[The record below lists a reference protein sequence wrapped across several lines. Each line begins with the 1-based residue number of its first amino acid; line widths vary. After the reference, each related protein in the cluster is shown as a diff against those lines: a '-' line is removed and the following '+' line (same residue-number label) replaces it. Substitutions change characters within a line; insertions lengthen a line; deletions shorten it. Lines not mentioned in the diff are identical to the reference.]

1 MPYLWTDT
9 QTIQNYIG
17 NATIE
22 IGDADTDTFSIASA
36 EQHENDAVDEISNLI
51 GIAWS
56 GLGSLTSNNAPGVLK
71 RMAARLTAAKIG
83 VSVVG
88 SALGDMPGWCILY
101 RKEVFSQIRR
111 MLLAWKTTDLTP
123 LTVRSDVTLQ
133 DVMIKGKIREFEEEA
148 TDS

>member
-1 MPYLWTDT
+1 MAYLWTDT
-9 QTIQNYIG
+9 ETIQNYIG

-22 IGDADTDTFSIASA
+22 IGDADTDTFSTASA
-36 EQHENDAVDEISNLI
+36 QQHENDAVDEISHLI

-56 GLGSLTSNNAPGVLK
+56 GLETLTPQNAPGVLK

-88 SALGDMPGWCILY
+88 GALGDMPGWCILY
-101 RKEVFSQIRR
+101 RKEVFSHIRR
-111 MLLAWKTTDLTP
+111 MLLSWKTTELSP

-133 DVMIKGKIREFEEEA
+133 DVMIKGKIREFEEET
-148 TDS
+148 TD

>member
-9 QTIQNYIG
+9 ETIQNYIG

-22 IGDADTDTFSIASA
+22 IGDTDADNFSTASA
-36 EQHENDAVDEISNLI
+36 QQHENDAVDEISHLI

-56 GLGSLTSNNAPGVLK
+56 GLETLTPENAPGVLK

-88 SALGDMPGWCILY
+88 AALGDMPGWCILY

-111 MLLAWKTTDLTP
+111 MLLSWKTTNLSP

-148 TDS
+148 TD